1 MNKKIVIIILFVILI
16 FLIGGI
22 YIFSNRSN
30 EEINDI
36 NSKNN
41 IENEE
46 SNDINS
52 KSDIENK
59 EQDIKGSENVSEQ
72 RSDLNQNTEVTSS
85 NPNEGETTNTHID
98 DNTTKSSVVK
108 EVSPGGF
115 MGSSLYRVVL
125 YSNNE
130 VYVEKFDGSGYE
142 DKNIISKEL
151 IAKNVNMI
159 ETAKDEEHYGEVF
172 VKGGEAIST
181 DFGWINFE

>member
-1 MNKKIVIIILFVILI
+1 MNKKIIIIISLVLFV
-16 FLIGGI
+16 FMVSGI
-22 YIFSNRSN
+22 YIFLNKNN
-30 EEINDI
+30 EEKNDINRKNNIENEETIDI

-46 SNDINS
+46 QNIQS
-52 KSDIENK
+52 
-59 EQDIKGSENVSEQ
+59 SENISEQ
-72 RSDLNQNTEVTSS
+72 KNDLNQNTEITSS
-85 NPNEGETTNTHID
+85 NPNEGEITNTHID
-98 DNTTKSSVVK
+98 DNTTKISVVK

-142 DKNIISKEL
+142 AENLILREL

-159 ETAKDEEHYGEVF
+159 EKAKDEEHYGEVF
-172 VKGGEAIST
+172 VKGGEVVSI
-181 DFGWINFE
+181 DFGWISFE